1 MQRIQKDIAAIKA
14 AVVERRI
21 ERLSMRDVVLSFF
34 GAFLF
39 GLSSVFNG
47 MLPTVVQQL
56 SYVQIGLIIV
66 ATILVLI
73 FEIYF
78 IGWHHVKGERGRNV
92 FEFTLK
98 RLAITYLTSVLIAT
112 FLVTLF
118 GFYDILSIEN
128 VIKMIFVLCMPCA
141 TGAVLADL
149 VKKY

>member
-1 MQRIQKDIAAIKA
+1 MQKIEKDIAAIKA

-21 ERLSMRDVVLSFF
+21 ERFSMHDVVLSFF

-47 MLPTVVQQL
+47 MLPVVVEHL
-56 SYVQIGLIIV
+56 SYTQVGLIIV
-66 ATILVLI
+66 ATILVLV

-78 IGWHHVKGERGRNV
+78 IGWHHAGGEKGRNA

-98 RLAITYLTSVLIAT
+98 RLAITYFASFLIAT
-112 FLVTLF
+112 FLITLF
-118 GFYDILSIEN
+118 GFYNILGLEN

-141 TGAVLADL
+141 TGAVLADV